1 MKMLLDHELQQ
12 RRYRSHDVTY
22 YHNMHELCAF
32 QKAKVASQTR
42 LSYLKK
48 AGPQLCIHESRFIH
62 DNVPTTTRHRIIKH
76 ETNVRDQATVLPWSW
91 FGYPNHVTFRAHWLL
106 YLPR

>member
-1 MKMLLDHELQQ
+1 MIILQSHEIAVEENFIMKMLLDHELQQ

-48 AGPQLCIHESRFIH
+48 AGPQLCIHETRFIH
-62 DNVPTTTRHRIIKH
+62 DNVPTTTRHRRNK
-76 ETNVRDQATVLPWSW
+76 S
-91 FGYPNHVTFRAHWLL
+91 
-106 YLPR
+106 